1 MFPSSLSKDNY
12 RIMTQ
17 SPARSASVAS
27 SEVTALSVEFVATPR
42 GALDVQTTI
51 PAAITNAMK
60 EITGFAGCVVMV
72 AEQEARLV
80 TVITF
85 WSGPDRVKNCSDNA
99 RWVYQLL
106 VPYLDR
112 CLRVQTL
119 VAHLPFLPHLQQSA
133 PTLDAARA
141 SRANNDDDDA
151 CFAQ

>member
-1 MFPSSLSKDNY
+1 MN
-12 RIMTQ
+12 Q
-17 SPARSASVAS
+17 SPARSAALAP
-27 SEVTALSVEFVATPR
+27 SEVTALSVEFVATPG
-42 GALDVQTTI
+42 GALEVQTAI

-60 EITGFAGCVVMV
+60 EISGFAGCVVMI

-85 WSGPDRVKNCSDNA
+85 WSGPDRVKKCSDNA

-119 VAHLPFLPHLQQSA
+119 VAHLPLLSNLQQI
-133 PTLDAARA
+133 PAAFAERSE
-141 SRANNDDDDA
+141 SRSSGAGDQA
-151 CFAQ
+151 CVA